1 MVIAIG
7 NIIKGAK
14 TKAIVLI
21 TGLLVADNG
30 NYIVTDSGDRFIL
43 TTRVP

>member
-14 TKAIVLI
+14 TKAIVFI